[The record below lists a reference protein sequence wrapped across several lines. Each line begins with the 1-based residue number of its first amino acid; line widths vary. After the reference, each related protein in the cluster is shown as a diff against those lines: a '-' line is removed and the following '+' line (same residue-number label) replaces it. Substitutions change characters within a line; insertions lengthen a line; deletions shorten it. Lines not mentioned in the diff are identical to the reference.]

1 MDDPRCRCRP
11 RPARFRLSS
20 IHSRGDTRCVRGT
33 QSHGRGKE
41 ENSLSKCAN
50 YVRQKA
56 LMIWRCPFVAAV
68 PISLVGRREN
78 ERAERAS
85 AKEIEERQRRET
97 ALERLRDAKRVYE
110 RTTKGRARD
119 AAQELHNAAGC
130 SASKMSTGLLTR
142 ERPAVTEVVAWAASN
157 GDRSE
162 NAD

>member
-85 AKEIEERQRRET
+85 AKETEERQRRER
-97 ALERLRDAKRVYE
+97 ALERLRDTKRIANSQDS
-110 RTTKGRARD
+110 GP
-119 AAQELHNAAGC
+119 
-130 SASKMSTGLLTR
+130 S
-142 ERPAVTEVVAWAASN
+142 
-157 GDRSE
+157 RSSVDFLAE
-162 NAD
+162 C